1 MRLFLFLTGG
11 TGSRVMRPFIMQL
24 AAGVHP
30 LDEQGQPIALEV
42 IPIIVDPHKANEDL
56 KRTENLL
63 RWYRSIHK
71 GLYGDRA
78 DVRKGF
84 FSAKIST
91 LSDILPGGSNLSD
104 TFLFNLGAVE
114 EEKFSEF
121 IDFNTLTP
129 ANQALC
135 SMMFSKD
142 QLQTKMDIGFVGSP
156 NIGSIALNE
165 FKDSEEFKQFS
176 NVFRKDDRVFVVSSI
191 FGGTGAAGYPII
203 VKNIRNAADNA
214 AINNRGDLRDARIG
228 ALTVLPY
235 FNIQQDSNSP
245 ISRGDFISK
254 TKSALFYYH
263 DNLTGL
269 RHAGKDLPMSKVN
282 ACYYLGDE
290 VPSNPYYNDP
300 GDNGQRNDAHV
311 VEYVGAL
318 AILDFLGIPDDDLVT
333 VDGNAQK
340 PIFKE
345 YGLSRDLM
353 HLTLKDFGVQTRLAV
368 NKDLA
373 KFYLAYQYITNQFS
387 QDIGRGY
394 TQDKP
399 EIQRGFL
406 ATSFFQTLTAD
417 FFVGYRQWL
426 KEMASNQRSF
436 TPFNLNTTQLADA
449 ICGVAPKKSFF
460 SGEISYKTLLS
471 AMNKSSQAASRQGRF
486 GDGDVALRLSTLLD
500 EVLDKL
506 VEEKYDGIE

>member
-11 TGSRVMRPFIMQL
+11 TGSRVMRPLVMQL
-24 AAGVHP
+24 AAGIHP
-30 LDEQGQPIALEV
+30 VDEQGQPMALEIV
-42 IPIIVDPHKANEDL
+42 PIIVDPHKANEDL

-63 RWYRSIHK
+63 RWYRSIHHS
-71 GLYGDRA
+71 LYGDSAEITR
-78 DVRKGF
+78 GF

-91 LSDILPGGSNLSD
+91 LNDILPGGSNLSD
-104 TFLFNLGAVE
+104 TFLFNLGTVE
-114 EEKFSEF
+114 EQKFRDF
-121 IDFNTLTP
+121 IDFNTLDP

-135 SMMFSKD
+135 SMMFSTD

-156 NIGSIALNE
+156 NIGSVALNE
-165 FKDSEEFKQFS
+165 FKDSEEFRQFS
-176 NVFRKDDRVFVVSSI
+176 NVFRKEDRVFVVSSI

-203 VKNIRNAADNA
+203 VKNIRNAANNA

-235 FNIQQDSNSP
+235 FNVQQDSNSP

-269 RHAGKDLPMSKVN
+269 RRGGKNLPLSKVN

-300 GDNGQRNDAHV
+300 GANGQRNDAHV

-318 AILDFLGIPDDDLVT
+318 AVLDFLSIPDDQLVT
-333 VDGNAQK
+333 EDGNALR
-340 PIFKE
+340 PIYKE
-345 YGLSRDLM
+345 YGLANDL
-353 HLTLKDFGVQTRLAV
+353 LQLSLKDFGVQTRLTV
-368 NKDLA
+368 NKPMA
-373 KFYLAYQYITNQFS
+373 KFFLAYQYITNQLS

-399 EIQRGFL
+399 EIQKGFL
-406 ATSFFQTLTAD
+406 ATSFFKTLTAD
-417 FFVGYRQWL
+417 FFVSYRQWL
-426 KEMASNQRSF
+426 KELAGNQRSF
-436 TPFNLNTTQLADA
+436 IPFNLNTTQLADA
-449 ICGVAPKKSFF
+449 ISGVLPKKGFF
-460 SGEISYKTLLS
+460 SGEIGYKTVLS
-471 AMNKSSQAASRQGRF
+471 AMNKASQAASRQGRF
-486 GDGDVALRLSTLLD
+486 ADGNVALRFLTLLD
-500 EVLDKL
+500 ETLDKL
-506 VEEKYDGIE
+506 VDEKYDGLA